1 MNLRAVHYL
10 VTLAD
15 VRHFSKA
22 AERCHVSQP
31 TLSTQIRK
39 LEDELDV
46 QLVERSPRKVMLTE
60 VGAEIVERARAMLA
74 EADAIRAIA
83 RRSKDPHSGTVRIG
97 IFPTLA
103 PYFLPHVVPEI
114 RRRFPRLTLRLFEE
128 KTEDVINMLH
138 QGRLDAGLLAL
149 PIEAEQLATRVLF
162 EEPFVLAVPE
172 SHALSAR
179 ETITLDD
186 LLEEELLLLEDGH
199 CLRDQALEVCHLAGA
214 HEKLDFHATSME
226 TLRQMVAA
234 GTGITLMPVMAVKP
248 PVAHTDN
255 LVTRPF
261 SKPGPKR
268 TIALVWR
275 KSTALAPFLE
285 ELAEIF
291 SEIDPE
297 LLKP

>member
-1 MNLRAVHYL
+1 MNLRAFHYL

-39 LEDELDV
+39 LEEELDV

-60 VGAEIVERARAMLA
+60 VGEEIVERGRAMLA
-74 EADAIRAIA
+74 EADAIKAIA
-83 RRSKDPHSGTVRIG
+83 RRSRDPDSGTLRIG

-128 KTEDVINMLH
+128 KTEDVLSMLR

-149 PIEAEQLATRVLF
+149 PIDDDQLTSRRLF
-162 EEPFVLAVPE
+162 DEPFVLAVPE
-172 SHALSAR
+172 AHELGDR
-179 ETITLDD
+179 ETIALSD
-186 LLEEELLLLEDGH
+186 LEHEELLLLEDGH

-248 PVAHTDN
+248 PVAHTEN
-255 LVTRPF
+255 LVIRPF
-261 SKPGPKR
+261 EQPGPQR

-275 KSTALAPFLE
+275 KSSALGPFLE
-285 ELAEIF
+285 QLAGILAD
-291 SEIDPE
+291 IDPQ
-297 LLKP
+297 LLET

>member
-60 VGAEIVERARAMLA
+60 VGGEIVERARAMLA

-179 ETITLDD
+179 ETVTLDD
-186 LLEEELLLLEDGH
+186 LVEEELLLLEDGH